1 MGERLTDQ
9 KRLFCKE
16 YVVDLNATQAALR
29 AGYSAGGPESR
40 ANASAQTQG
49 SKLLSSPLIQAEIQ
63 RYHRASLNKVGLRA
77 EDVIAELRAIAFSD
91 VRLLVDEHNQPLPL
105 RSLPDEVASAV
116 ASVSVDSDG
125 RGGTRTRIRT
135 WDKTTALRMLIDRLL
150 PAVQAHV
157 IMTPDDLARLSDADL
172 DRVEAANQTLMDV
185 SASLSTTR
193 R

>member
-16 YVVDLNATQAALR
+16 YCVDLNATQAAIR
-29 AGYSAGGPESR
+29 AGYSAGEGNS
-40 ANASAQTQG
+40 SAQVQG
-49 SKLLSSPLIQAEIQ
+49 SVLLSSPMVQALIQRE
-63 RYHRASLNKVGLRA
+63 HRTRLNKVGLRA
-77 EDVIAELRAIAFSD
+77 EDVIRELRSIAFSD
-91 VRLLVDEHNQPLPL
+91 VRLLVDADNEPLPL

-125 RGGTRTRIRT
+125 RGGTRTRIKT
-135 WDKTTALRMLIDRLL
+135 WDKTQALKMLVDRLL

-157 IMTPDDLARLSDADL
+157 HLTPDDLARLSDQDL
-172 DRVEAANQTLMDV
+172 DRVEAANRTLVEV
-185 SASLSTTR
+185 SQSLATTR

>member
-49 SKLLSSPLIQAEIQ
+49 SKLLSSPLIQAEVAKQ
-63 RYHRASLNKVGLRA
+63 HRASLAKVGLRA
-77 EDVIAELRAIAFSD
+77 EAVIAELRAIAFSD

-125 RGGTRTRIRT
+125 RGGTRTRIKT
-135 WDKTTALRMLIDRLL
+135 WDKTQALKMLIDRLL

-157 IMTPDDLARLSDADL
+157 VMTPDDLARLSDQDL
-172 DRVEAANQTLMDV
+172 DRVEAANRTLLEV
-185 SASLSTTR
+185 SQSLQATR